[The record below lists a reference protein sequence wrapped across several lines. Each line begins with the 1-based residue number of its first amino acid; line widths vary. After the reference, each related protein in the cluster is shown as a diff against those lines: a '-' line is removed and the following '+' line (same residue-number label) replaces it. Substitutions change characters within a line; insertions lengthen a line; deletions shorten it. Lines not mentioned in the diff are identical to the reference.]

1 MKKKIIT
8 LLATITSLFLLTGC
22 GGSEIAE
29 KAKPS
34 KSGESSSSEKTE
46 NKEKSEESPEE
57 PEKVEITWSWGTLR
71 GLYGDAEITFNEDG
85 GRETIVM
92 KYPNGQTYRTIEYD
106 YGEAMILDGVPQEGY
121 LSDKK
126 VYPSVKTTN
135 DENGTPIYQ
144 YNYDWMLCQKSLEQW
159 GAGIASDVTPI
170 LEAGE
175 FIDEGNDKELAKLRE
190 IPERYF
196 TSYEYGWDMTE
207 DESTGNISYQELSH
221 LTLDGNYMDIYNH
234 GKGYWITKKE
244 NGNPAKTWFYAPD
257 GRLDEELTLTWT
269 YENGKP
275 ISLQKGQYSI
285 YTYTAK
291 VSDDGRTTTYT
302 LDESHEAEG
311 ADGQQKYLE
320 QVYQYTLSYTEDGK
334 PASFQYASTKD
345 YLNTEEPEKKSYT
358 ITYSYENGVQSGAE
372 YRIEKSDQIPEV
384 YTITCNEQGIP
395 ESEE

>member
-34 KSGESSSSEKTE
+34 KSGESSPSAKTE
-46 NKEKSEESPEE
+46 NKEKSEESPEK
-57 PEKVEITWSWGTLR
+57 PEKVEITWNWGTLR

-106 YGEAMILDGVPQEGY
+106 YGEAMILDAVPQERY
-121 LSDKK
+121 LSDQK

-175 FIDEGNDKELAKLRE
+175 FIDEGNDKEMAKLRE

-207 DESTGNISYQELSH
+207 DP
-221 LTLDGNYMDIYNH
+221 TL
-234 GKGYWITKKE
+234 
-244 NGNPAKTWFYAPD
+244 
-257 GRLDEELTLTWT
+257 
-269 YENGKP
+269 
-275 ISLQKGQYSI
+275 
-285 YTYTAK
+285 
-291 VSDDGRTTTYT
+291 
-302 LDESHEAEG
+302 
-311 ADGQQKYLE
+311 QKYL
-320 QVYQYTLSYTEDGK
+320 TTNAPPPIPWMNLTK
-334 PASFQYASTKD
+334 PKELTVSKNIWNRFI
-345 YLNTEEPEKKSYT
+345 N
-358 ITYSYENGVQSGAE
+358 
-372 YRIEKSDQIPEV
+372 IPSA
-384 YTITCNEQGIP
+384 IQ
-395 ESEE
+395 